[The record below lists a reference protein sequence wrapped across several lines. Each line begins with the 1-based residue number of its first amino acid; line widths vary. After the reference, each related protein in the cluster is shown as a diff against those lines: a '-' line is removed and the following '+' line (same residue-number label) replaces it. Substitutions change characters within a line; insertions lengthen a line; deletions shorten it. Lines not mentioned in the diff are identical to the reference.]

1 MRIAPLAAAER
12 RPPRR
17 FVHLMLSGRSFSALQ
32 TDFPGMVAARI
43 RRMLP
48 RVRGEDGFTLM
59 ELLVAMGL
67 SMLITGGALTL
78 LQIAAPQS
86 DRELQRQV
94 AVGEARS
101 GLERMI
107 REIRNADSV
116 NATSATLIDVN
127 TPTPSGSQRVVYQC
141 NSAFQ
146 VVQYRQCVRYSGPVG
161 GAVSNGIV
169 VVERLINGTTS
180 QPVFTYVPDRIR
192 PRVVRTQLVVPA
204 SGGPAPG
211 YEHRVVL
218 RDAAFLRNLDLT
230 GG

>member
-1 MRIAPLAAAER
+1 
-12 RPPRR
+12 
-17 FVHLMLSGRSFSALQ
+17 MLFR
-32 TDFPGMVAARI
+32 
-43 RRMLP
+43 
-48 RVRGEDGFTLM
+48 
-59 ELLVAMGL
+59 
-67 SMLITGGALTL
+67 
-78 LQIAAPQS
+78 
-86 DRELQRQV
+86 
-94 AVGEARS
+94 
-101 GLERMI
+101 
-107 REIRNADSV
+107 SV

-127 TPTPSGSQRVVYQC
+127 TPTPSGAKRVVYQC

-161 GAVSNGIV
+161 GAVTGGQV

-192 PRVVRTQLVVPA
+192 PRVVRVQIVLPA

-211 YEHRVVL
+211 YMHRVVL

>member
-1 MRIAPLAAAER
+1 MPRLTRAHRQFVRWPKDTSRPLKTALTRAEGMFMRAEKQSVRARLA
-12 RPPRR
+12 
-17 FVHLMLSGRSFSALQ
+17 
-32 TDFPGMVAARI
+32 
-43 RRMLP
+43 
-48 RVRGEDGFTLM
+48 GEGGFTLM
-59 ELLVAMGL
+59 ELLVAMGISL
-67 SMLITGGALTL
+67 LVAAGALTL
-78 LQIAAPQS
+78 IEVAAPQS

-94 AVGEARS
+94 AISEGRS

-107 REIRNADSV
+107 REIRNADSI

-127 TPTPSGSQRVVYQC
+127 TPTPSGNQRVVYEC

-146 VVQYRQCVRYSGPVG
+146 AVQYRQCVRYYGAVG
-161 GAVSNGIV
+161 GSVGNGSV

-192 PRVVRTQLVVPA
+192 PRVVRVQVVLPA

-211 YEHRVVL
+211 YMHRVVF
-218 RDAAFLRNLDLT
+218 RDAAFMRNLDLT

>member
-1 MRIAPLAAAER
+1 MAAAW
-12 RPPRR
+12 
-17 FVHLMLSGRSFSALQ
+17 
-32 TDFPGMVAARI
+32 I
-43 RRMLP
+43 RRTRR
-48 RVRGEDGFTLM
+48 RVQSEDGFTLV
-59 ELLVAMGL
+59 ELLTAMAL
-67 SMLITGGALTL
+67 SILITAGALVL
-78 LQIAAPQS
+78 LEIAAPQS

-94 AVGEARS
+94 AVSEGRS

-107 REIRNADSV
+107 REIRNADVV
-116 NATSATLIDVN
+116 NATSATLLDIN
-127 TPTPSGSQRVVYQC
+127 TPTASGARRVVYQC

-146 VVQYRQCVRYSGPVG
+146 VVLYRQCVRYSGPVD
-161 GAVSNGIV
+161 GAVANGQV

-192 PRVVRTQLVVPA
+192 PRVVRVQVVLPA

-211 YEHRVVL
+211 YMHRVVL

>member
-1 MRIAPLAAAER
+1 MAAAWIRHKR
-12 RPPRR
+12 RA
-17 FVHLMLSGRSFSALQ
+17 RS
-32 TDFPGMVAARI
+32 
-43 RRMLP
+43 
-48 RVRGEDGFTLM
+48 EDGFTLVEM
-59 ELLVAMGL
+59 LAAMAL
-67 SMLITGGALTL
+67 SVVISAGALVL
-78 LQIAAPQS
+78 LEIAAPQS

-94 AVGEARS
+94 AVAEGRS
-101 GLERMI
+101 GLERML
-107 REIRNADSV
+107 REIRNADIV

-127 TPTPSGSQRVVYQC
+127 TPTASGVRRVVYQC

-146 VVQYRQCVRYSGPVG
+146 SVQYRQCVRYSGPVD
-161 GAVSNGIV
+161 GAVSDGQV

-192 PRVVRTQLVVPA
+192 PRVVRVQVVLPA

-211 YEHRVVL
+211 YMHRIVL